1 MKKTKLLLLSLLTL
15 VSSSMWG
22 QSWADVTDTYLDNA
36 DFTADDA
43 ISVNLCGYSADAS
56 KEDNKY
62 NGENALYWA
71 QDVTDW
77 TVPYTK
83 ADGNAG
89 AIFAYGSDQQMKGN
103 QKTAPATNPEGGNSG
118 KALGIFAVWTG
129 AVQYIQD
136 ITLQAGH
143 YKFQYTYYNQSGTG
157 TITNY
162 CGFIPKSGTAS
173 YASNT
178 TFSTGEWKTVEFEFT
193 LSAETE
199 GQISLGYKAPNSGSG
214 ACPMLFIDNVKLFFD
229 NTVDKTNL
237 NALITEA
244 EGLYSVS
251 GVGAATFKTAIDA
264 AKEVSEKAT
273 ATIAEVLNAETALQA
288 AIDNFKWANASS
300 ENPVD
305 ITSKIVNADCSSTE
319 GWSPVTCNPNSGQHW
334 DGTTTNKY
342 LEPCNWNANSWT
354 GSALQT
360 ISVPNG
366 HYKLVAA
373 GRASEG
379 VTLKLVANSQ
389 EVTFETLGDVG
400 GTIATDGTEWSSV
413 AEGISAGKSFANNNG
428 RGWTY
433 KSIDDIIIIDKDLQL
448 GAKSSSSTSHSW
460 CSIDDFKLFYTGPI
474 TEADKITAAK
484 ADLLTAIEAKPAI
497 SANVGDG
504 AFQYSTAN
512 ADSYNKIL
520 TDAQDVYDNPSATL
534 ADVNNAKESVTNATL
549 PTLNG
554 PKENTRYALV
564 LKYAGWTYDN
574 KAVTYIAN
582 DRNDHGLYNI
592 KYLKEVNSNYAQAF
606 IFTPVEGDKYKL
618 SQIDADGEE
627 RFVCTGVPYGGNTAQ
642 IRTTTD
648 ASKALVVEVR
658 ATNTEDKWNL
668 WNTEAKQF
676 IGSQDA
682 GVFTVNSHIDFEI
695 VEAQPA
701 QATLNINEGVKYGT
715 FIAPFKAEIPE
726 GVTLYNVNEV
736 NDEVNGTSLVLTLA
750 EGGIVANTPYVA
762 YSKNAVSETL
772 SGWGTAKAESY
783 TAGALIGTFV
793 ETEIG
798 TETNGKKN
806 YVLQNHEGTVGFYK
820 VTDSSN
826 KTIKANRCY
835 MSTNVTPAADVKGFV
850 LDDIV
855 TGISQILSN
864 SNKAAEGIYDLN
876 GNRLAAPQ
884 KGINIINGVKVLVK

>member
-1 MKKTKLLLLSLLTL
+1 MKKTKLLILSLLTL
-15 VSSSMWG
+15 ASSSAWG
-22 QSWADVTDTYLDNA
+22 QTDVTSDYLVNPS
-36 DFTADDA
+36 FETGNVEA
-43 ISVNLCGYSADAS
+43 ITSLDGWTLPSLGGSFVNISLGSSSAC
-56 KEDNKY
+56 N
-62 NGENALYWA
+62 
-71 QDVTDW
+71 
-77 TVPYTK
+77 
-83 ADGNAG
+83 GNAFG
-89 AIFAYGSDQQMKGN
+89 IPTPSDGDKYYFNRRGWN
-103 QKTAPATNPEGGNSG
+103 SNASSEGTLSTVTKIELPEGKYTISFDYKVLDSYDKDHTSKGSTLTIKAIASDNVLAQETITFEAVNGNS
-118 KALGIFAVWTG
+118 AG
-129 AVQYIQD
+129 AE
-136 ITLQAGH
+136 
-143 YKFQYTYYNQSGTG
+143 KF
-157 TITNY
+157 TND
-162 CGFIPKSGTAS
+162 A
-173 YASNT
+173 
-178 TFSTGEWKTVEFEFT
+178 WQT
-193 LSAETE
+193 LSAEFNVTSPCQVTFSIVE
-199 GQISLGYKAPNSGSG
+199 KLLGGVRSDVV
-214 ACPMLFIDNVKLFFD
+214 IDNVKLYFD

-251 GVGAATFKTAIDA
+251 GIGAATFKTAIDE
-264 AKEVSEKAT
+264 AKAVNTNAS
-273 ATIAEVLNAETALQA
+273 ATIADVLNAETALQA

-448 GAKSSSSTSHSW
+448 GAKSSSSTLHSW

-474 TEADKITAAK
+474 TEADKVPAAK
-484 ADLLTAIEAKPAI
+484 ADLLAAIEAKPAI

-564 LKYAGWTYDN
+564 LKYEGWAHDN

-582 DRNDHGLYNI
+582 GRSDAGNYNI
-592 KYLKEVNSNYAQAF
+592 QYLTPVNVNYAQAF

-618 SQIDADGEE
+618 SQIDADGNE
-627 RFVCTGVPYGGNTAQ
+627 RFISTGVPYGGNTSQ
-642 IRTTTD
+642 IRTTTTADD
-648 ASKALVVEVR
+648 ALLVEVR
-658 ATNTEDKWNL
+658 ATATEGKWNL
-668 WNTEAKQF
+668 WNTEANNY

-695 VEAQPA
+695 VEAKEIPGITITA
-701 QATLNINEGVKYGT
+701 AKYAT
-715 FIAPFKAEIPE
+715 FIAPVAVTIPSEVTAYSCAE
-726 GVTLYNVNEV
+726 V
-736 NDEVNGTSLVLTLA
+736 DGTTLTLTEIETTIPANTPAILYA
-750 EGGIVANTPYVA
+750 EGGYTGESLGYSNANP
-762 YSKNAVSETL
+762 
-772 SGWGTAKAESY
+772 AENTN
-783 TAGALIGTFV
+783 TAGLLTGVYAD
-793 ETEIG
+793 TEISEGYVLVNRDGAKFVVVDG
-798 TETNGKKN
+798 TPATVPANRAYLTVPSGVKEFALEDATSIAKVVPAFGSDNESIFNLAGQRVGSDFKGIVIKNGKKQ
-806 YVLQNHEGTVGFYK
+806 L
-820 VTDSSN
+820 N
-826 KTIKANRCY
+826 K
-835 MSTNVTPAADVKGFV
+835 
-850 LDDIV
+850 
-855 TGISQILSN
+855 
-864 SNKAAEGIYDLN
+864 
-876 GNRLAAPQ
+876 
-884 KGINIINGVKVLVK
+884 

>member
-1 MKKTKLLLLSLLTL
+1 MTIKAIAS
-15 VSSSMWG
+15 
-22 QSWADVTDTYLDNA
+22 DNVLA
-36 DFTADDA
+36 QETITFEA
-43 ISVNLCGYSADAS
+43 VN
-56 KEDNKY
+56 
-62 NGENALYWA
+62 
-71 QDVTDW
+71 
-77 TVPYTK
+77 
-83 ADGNAG
+83 GNSAG
-89 AIFAYGSDQQMKGN
+89 AEKF
-103 QKTAPATNPEGGNSG
+103 TND
-118 KALGIFAVWTG
+118 AW
-129 AVQYIQD
+129 Q
-136 ITLQAGH
+136 
-143 YKFQYTYYNQSGTG
+143 
-157 TITNY
+157 
-162 CGFIPKSGTAS
+162 
-173 YASNT
+173 
-178 TFSTGEWKTVEFEFT
+178 T
-193 LSAETE
+193 LSAEFNVTSPCQVTFSIVE
-199 GQISLGYKAPNSGSG
+199 KLLGGVRSDVV
-214 ACPMLFIDNVKLFFD
+214 IDNVKLYFD

-251 GVGAATFKTAIDA
+251 GIGAATFKTAIDE
-264 AKEVSEKAT
+264 AKAVNTNAS
-273 ATIAEVLNAETALQA
+273 ATIADVLNAETALQA

-448 GAKSSSSTSHSW
+448 GAKSSSSTLHSW

-474 TEADKITAAK
+474 TEADKVPAAK
-484 ADLLTAIEAKPAI
+484 ADLLAAIEAKPAI

-564 LKYAGWTYDN
+564 LKYEGWAHDN

-582 DRNDHGLYNI
+582 GRSDAGNYNI
-592 KYLKEVNSNYAQAF
+592 QYLTPVNVNYAQAF

-618 SQIDADGEE
+618 SQIDADGNE
-627 RFVCTGVPYGGNTAQ
+627 RFISTGVPYGGNTSQ
-642 IRTTTD
+642 IRTTTTADD
-648 ASKALVVEVR
+648 ALLVEVR
-658 ATNTEDKWNL
+658 ATATEGKWNL
-668 WNTEAKQF
+668 WNTEANNY

-695 VEAQPA
+695 VEAKEIPGITITA
-701 QATLNINEGVKYGT
+701 AKYAT
-715 FIAPFKAEIPE
+715 FIAPVAVTIPSEVTAYSCAE
-726 GVTLYNVNEV
+726 V
-736 NDEVNGTSLVLTLA
+736 DGTTLTLTEIETTIPANTPAILYA
-750 EGGIVANTPYVA
+750 EGGYTGESLGYSNANP
-762 YSKNAVSETL
+762 
-772 SGWGTAKAESY
+772 AENTN
-783 TAGALIGTFV
+783 TAGLLTGVYAD
-793 ETEIG
+793 TEISEGYVLVNRDGAKFVVVDG
-798 TETNGKKN
+798 TPATVPANRAYLTVPSGVKEFALEDATSIAKVVPAFGSDNESIFNLAGQRVGSDFKGIVIKNGKKQ
-806 YVLQNHEGTVGFYK
+806 L
-820 VTDSSN
+820 N
-826 KTIKANRCY
+826 K
-835 MSTNVTPAADVKGFV
+835 
-850 LDDIV
+850 
-855 TGISQILSN
+855 
-864 SNKAAEGIYDLN
+864 
-876 GNRLAAPQ
+876 
-884 KGINIINGVKVLVK
+884 